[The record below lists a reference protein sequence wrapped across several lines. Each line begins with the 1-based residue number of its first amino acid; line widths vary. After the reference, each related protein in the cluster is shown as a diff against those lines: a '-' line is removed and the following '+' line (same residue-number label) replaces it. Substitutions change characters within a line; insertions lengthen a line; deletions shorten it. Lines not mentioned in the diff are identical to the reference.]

1 MPHEYISIG
10 NGDMSLSDAQN
21 LPKLPFPALRIPVL
35 NLDLECSHSQSNA
48 GEQLAILETWTFGII
63 DQFQRFQQQEKQFQ
77 ESLQYMEQFLKKI
90 EQQQEK
96 LMKKKNKKN
105 RKNKKKNSTTTPRL
119 PFPSPPPFPPPIKHI
134 TLDIIITSP
143 TLRVRDFEAEM
154 LASGNWTGMP
164 VLKSLRI
171 WRDKSDD
178 RIVVWKS
185 MLGLLDREGERSL
198 LMEWERERA
207 RFWWKG
213 GGKEREEEEVNT
225 GIGMGEEM
233 RDEREMR
240 DLQAFLDELKNV
252 GIQVPIST

>member
-1 MPHEYISIG
+1 MPHEYVSIG

-35 NLDLECSHSQSNA
+35 NLDLECSSSQSNA
-48 GEQLAILETWTFGII
+48 GEQLAILETWTSGII
-63 DQFQRFQQQEKQFQ
+63 DQFQRFQLQEKQFQ
-77 ESLQYMEQFLKKI
+77 ESLQYIEQFLKKI

-96 LMKKKNKKN
+96 HMKNKKK
-105 RKNKKKNSTTTPRL
+105 KNKKKNSTIPRL

-143 TLRVRDFEAEM
+143 TFRVQDFEAEM

-178 RIVVWKS
+178 RIVVWKR
-185 MLGLLDREGERSL
+185 MLGLLDPEGERSL
-198 LMEWERERA
+198 LMEWEREGA
-207 RFWWKG
+207 RFWLKG
-213 GGKEREEEEVNT
+213 GGKEREEVVNT
-225 GIGMGEEM
+225 GIGMGDERAM
-233 RDEREMR
+233 RDY
-240 DLQAFLDELKNV
+240 QAFLDELENV
-252 GIQVPIST
+252 RIPIST

>member
-1 MPHEYISIG
+1 
-10 NGDMSLSDAQN
+10 
-21 LPKLPFPALRIPVL
+21 
-35 NLDLECSHSQSNA
+35 
-48 GEQLAILETWTFGII
+48 
-63 DQFQRFQQQEKQFQ
+63 
-77 ESLQYMEQFLKKI
+77 
-90 EQQQEK
+90 
-96 LMKKKNKKN
+96 
-105 RKNKKKNSTTTPRL
+105 
-119 PFPSPPPFPPPIKHI
+119 
-134 TLDIIITSP
+134 
-143 TLRVRDFEAEM
+143 
-154 LASGNWTGMP
+154 MP

-233 RDEREMR
+233 DEREMR